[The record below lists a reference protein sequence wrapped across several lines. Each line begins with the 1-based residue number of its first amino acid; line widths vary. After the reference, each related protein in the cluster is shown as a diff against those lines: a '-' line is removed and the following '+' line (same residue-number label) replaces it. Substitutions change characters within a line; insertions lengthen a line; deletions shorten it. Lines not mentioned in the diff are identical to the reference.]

1 MKELRELSKLPT
13 DQAYWVELEA
23 RMLERDGGTAGR
35 RNDEKTGWWTPLASR
50 AGALVGLA
58 AAAGIAA
65 LLLVPP
71 RTQRAA
77 INPTVLFQLPNDPT
91 MAAFLA
97 SPTPPSLA
105 SLIASLPR
113 STP

>member
-1 MKELRELSKLPT
+1 MRELRELSKLPS
-13 DQAYWVELEA
+13 DPAYWAELEA
-23 RMLERDGGTAGR
+23 RMRGSGADGQRGSNSRD
-35 RNDEKTGWWTPLASR
+35 WWAPLATR